1 MIRYLYALNGIVA
14 VLLYLPQIRNILRSK
29 DGTGSFSL
37 VTFGGWSLGSIIT
50 ALYAWTFVKDPMFAA
65 VSLANMTGSGMVFGL
80 VAAKRLKGRGLFQGL
95 LARSRRNRLLSPRMS
110 PARHEA
116 DGADGLVE
124 NFG

>member
-37 VTFGGWSLGSIIT
+37 VTFGGWSMGSIIT

-65 VSLANMTGSGMVFGL
+65 VSLANMTGSGTVFGL
-80 VAAKRLKGRGLFQGL
+80 VAAKRLKEHGLVRRVAG
-95 LARSRRNRLLSPRMS
+95 SHRNRPLSPRMS

-116 DGADGLVE
+116 DSATGLAE

>member
-37 VTFGGWSLGSIIT
+37 ITFGGWSMGSIIT
-50 ALYAWTFVKDPMFAA
+50 AIYALTFVRDPVFAA
-65 VSLANMTGSGMVFGL
+65 VSLANMTGSGTVFGL
-80 VAAKRLKGRGLFQGL
+80 VTAKRLKGRLACRLPRRRSAARDEADRAEGL
-95 LARSRRNRLLSPRMS
+95 L
-110 PARHEA
+110 
-116 DGADGLVE
+116 E